1 MGSLISVEPESL
13 NNISF
18 LTLYKSNHHETLQ
31 NIYVYIEELRS
42 KIIERIRECS
52 IVICELFVQLFERM
66 PDSMELKILTG
77 TLGALIGENP
87 YGSE

>member
-1 MGSLISVEPESL
+1 MSSLISAEPESL

-52 IVICELFVQLFERM
+52 IVICALFAQLFKCM

-77 TLGALIGENP
+77 TVGALIGESP

>member
-1 MGSLISVEPESL
+1 MGSLISAEPESL

-52 IVICELFVQLFERM
+52 IVICALFVQLFKCM
-66 PDSMELKILTG
+66 PDSMDLKILTG
-77 TLGALIGENP
+77 TLAALMEENP

>member
-1 MGSLISVEPESL
+1 MK
-13 NNISF
+13 
-18 LTLYKSNHHETLQ
+18 LYK
-31 NIYVYIEELRS
+31 IYMYVLKSYVE

-52 IVICELFVQLFERM
+52 IVICALFVQLFKCV

>member
-1 MGSLISVEPESL
+1 MK
-13 NNISF
+13 
-18 LTLYKSNHHETLQ
+18 LYK
-31 NIYVYIEELRS
+31 IYMYILKS
-42 KIIERIRECS
+42 YVAKLLSAFVNAVWSSAHC
-52 IVICELFVQLFERM
+52 FVQLFKCM

>member
-1 MGSLISVEPESL
+1 MISAEPESL

-18 LTLYKSNHHETLQ
+18 LTLYKSNHLETLQ

-52 IVICELFVQLFERM
+52 IVICALFVQLFKCM
-66 PDSMELKILTG
+66 PDSMDLKILTG
-77 TLGALIGENP
+77 TLGALMEENP

>member
-1 MGSLISVEPESL
+1 MISAEPESL

-52 IVICELFVQLFERM
+52 IVIYALFVQLFKCM
-66 PDSMELKILTG
+66 PDSMDLKILTG
-77 TLGALIGENP
+77 TLGALMEENP

>member
-1 MGSLISVEPESL
+1 MK
-13 NNISF
+13 
-18 LTLYKSNHHETLQ
+18 LYK
-31 NIYVYIEELRS
+31 IYMYVLKSYVE

-52 IVICELFVQLFERM
+52 IVICALFVQLFKCV
-66 PDSMELKILTG
+66 PDSMDLKILTG

>member
-1 MGSLISVEPESL
+1 MK
-13 NNISF
+13 
-18 LTLYKSNHHETLQ
+18 LYK
-31 NIYVYIEELRS
+31 IYMYVLKSYVE

-52 IVICELFVQLFERM
+52 IVNCALFVQLFKCM

>member
-1 MGSLISVEPESL
+1 MK
-13 NNISF
+13 
-18 LTLYKSNHHETLQ
+18 LYK
-31 NIYVYIEELRS
+31 IYMYVLKSYVE

-52 IVICELFVQLFERM
+52 IVICALFVQLFKCL
-66 PDSMELKILTG
+66 PDSMDLKLLTG

>member
-1 MGSLISVEPESL
+1 MGSLISAEPESL

-18 LTLYKSNHHETLQ
+18 LTLYKSNHHETVQ
-31 NIYVYIEELRS
+31 DIYVYIEELRS

-52 IVICELFVQLFERM
+52 IVICALFVQLFKCV
-66 PDSMELKILTG
+66 PDSMDLKILTG

>member
-1 MGSLISVEPESL
+1 MISAEPESL

-18 LTLYKSNHHETLQ
+18 LTLYKSNHHETVQ
-31 NIYVYIEELRS
+31 DIYVYIEELRS

-52 IVICELFVQLFERM
+52 IVICALFVQLFKCV
-66 PDSMELKILTG
+66 PDSMDLKILTG

>member
-1 MGSLISVEPESL
+1 MK
-13 NNISF
+13 
-18 LTLYKSNHHETLQ
+18 LYK
-31 NIYVYIEELRS
+31 IYMYVLKSYVE

-52 IVICELFVQLFERM
+52 IVICALFVQLFKCL